1 MKVIICGLGYV
12 GVTAAACLIKDGHHV
27 VGVDVNEVKVADVG
41 AGRSPVSEPGVG
53 QLLAQGV
60 SEDRLET
67 ATSAADHLAT
77 SDIVLICVGTP
88 SDASGNLELGYI
100 MAVTQEIGET
110 LAAMPIR
117 EEAPLIVFRSTMPP
131 GTMENKIIPTLTEL
145 AGAPGE
151 RYEIAFNPEF
161 LRESTAIEDYY
172 APAKIVIGEREP
184 GISQELRGLY
194 AGIDAPIFEM
204 PFTAAEMV
212 KLTDNSFHALKV
224 AFGNE
229 IGRLA
234 LDLSVDPQHV
244 IDAFLADT
252 RLNISPAYFRPGGP
266 FGGSCLPKDLRAVN
280 ALASSRGIQ
289 IPVIASAL
297 PSNAAHKTFLAE
309 RVMSEAA
316 PGTTILLLGLSFKSD
331 TDDLRE
337 SPLIDLA
344 ETLLGKG
351 YDLRIYDPDLKGRTL
366 VGANLRFV
374 EEHLPHL
381 SRLLVEDVSDVVDPA
396 LVVIGKPM
404 KAVTETL
411 DPAIPVINLALL

>member
-1 MKVIICGLGYV
+1 MLQPAGHRSLNRVSVNFCDGRLVTSTAV
-12 GVTAAACLIKDGHHV
+12 G
-27 VGVDVNEVKVADVG
+27 E
-41 AGRSPVSEPGVG
+41 
-53 QLLAQGV
+53 
-60 SEDRLET
+60 
-67 ATSAADHLAT
+67 HLAT
-77 SDIVLICVGTP
+77 ADTALICVGTP

-100 MAVTQEIGET
+100 MAVAQEIGET

-117 EEAPLIVFRSTMPP
+117 DEAPLIVFRSTMPH
-131 GTMENKIIPTLTEL
+131 GTMENKIIPLLAEL
-145 AGAPGE
+145 AGAPGD

-161 LRESTAIEDYY
+161 LRESTAIADYY
-172 APAKIVIGEREP
+172 APAKIVIGEREA
-184 GISQELRGLY
+184 GVSQQLRGLY
-194 AGIDAPIFEM
+194 AAIDAPVFEM

-229 IGRLA
+229 VGRLA

-280 ALASSRGIQ
+280 ALSSSRGIQ

-297 PSNAAHKTFLAE
+297 PSNAAHKSFLAD
-309 RVMSEAA
+309 RVMAAAA
-316 PGTTILLLGLSFKSD
+316 PGATILLLGLSFKSD

-351 YDLRIYDPDLKGRTL
+351 YDLRIFDPVLKGRTL

-374 EEHLPHL
+374 EEHLPQL
-381 SRLLVEDVSDVVDPA
+381 SKLFVEEIGEVSDPA

-404 KAVTETL
+404 KAVTNAL
-411 DPAIPVINLALL
+411 DPSLTVINLALL

>member
-1 MKVIICGLGYV
+1 
-12 GVTAAACLIKDGHHV
+12 
-27 VGVDVNEVKVADVG
+27 
-41 AGRSPVSEPGVG
+41 
-53 QLLAQGV
+53 
-60 SEDRLET
+60 
-67 ATSAADHLAT
+67 
-77 SDIVLICVGTP
+77 
-88 SDASGNLELGYI
+88 
-100 MAVTQEIGET
+100 MAVAQEIGET
-110 LAAMPIR
+110 LATMPVS

-131 GTMENKIIPTLTEL
+131 GTMESKIIPKLTEL

-161 LRESTAIEDYY
+161 LRESTAIADYY

-184 GISQELRGLY
+184 GITDQLRGLY
-194 AGIDAPIFEM
+194 AGIDAPVFEM

-224 AFGNE
+224 AFSNE
-229 IGRLA
+229 VGRLA
-234 LDLSVDPQHV
+234 LDLSVNPQHV

-252 RLNISPAYFRPGGP
+252 RLNISPTYFGPGGP

-297 PSNAAHKTFLAE
+297 QSNAAHKTFLAD
-309 RVMSEAA
+309 RVMTQAA
-316 PGTTILLLGLSFKSD
+316 PGATVLLLGLSFKFD

-351 YDLRIYDPDLKGRTL
+351 YDLRIFDPDLKGRKL
-366 VGANLRFV
+366 IGANLRFV
-374 EEHLPHL
+374 EEHLAHL
-381 SRLLVEDVSDVVDPA
+381 FRLLVEDVNDVAEPD

-404 KAVTETL
+404 KAVTEKLETSL
-411 DPAIPVINLALL
+411 SVINLALL